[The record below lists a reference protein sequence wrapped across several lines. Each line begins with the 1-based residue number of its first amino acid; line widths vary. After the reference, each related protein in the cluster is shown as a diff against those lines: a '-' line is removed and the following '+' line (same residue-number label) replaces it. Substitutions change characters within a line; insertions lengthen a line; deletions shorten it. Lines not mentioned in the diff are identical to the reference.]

1 MSRRLIVGGVVAAVC
16 LLLVVSTVGA
26 SQDSS
31 ERTTGGAGA
40 VVQFTVVEHALTDL
54 VIDLGATGDSIG
66 DTLAFGNPVFNA
78 ANTKKIG
85 RDEGS
90 CVRTNPGKAWECSW
104 TNLLPGGHITV
115 QGPFNDDG
123 SDSVLSI
130 TGGTGKYADV
140 DGDMLLHWRNPGG
153 TEFDFTFR
161 LHN

>member
-1 MSRRLIVGGVVAAVC
+1 MSRRLILGGLVAGLAMLALVTTAVA
-16 LLLVVSTVGA
+16 GQQA
-26 SQDSS
+26 APKSS
-31 ERTTGGAGA
+31 GSAAGSLN
-40 VVQFTVVEHALTDL
+40 FTVVERALTDV

-78 ANTKKIG
+78 ANTNKIG
-85 RDEGS
+85 RDQGS
-90 CVRTNPGKAWECSW
+90 CVRTNPGKSWECSW

-123 SDSVLSI
+123 SDSVLSV

-140 DGDMLLHWRNPGG
+140 DGEMLLHWRNAGG

-161 LHN
+161 LAN

>member
-1 MSRRLIVGGVVAAVC
+1 LVAALAV
-16 LLLVVSTVGA
+16 LLVVSTVIAG
-26 SQDSS
+26 QQPS
-31 ERTTGGAGA
+31 ERTTDGAATGT
-40 VVQFTVVEHALTDL
+40 QFTVVEHALTDL

-66 DTLAFGNPVFNA
+66 DTLAFGNPVYNA
-78 ANTKKIG
+78 ANTKRIG

-130 TGGTGKYADV
+130 TGGTGKYSDV
-140 DGDMLLHWRNPGG
+140 DGDMLLHWRNDLG
-153 TEFDFTFR
+153 TEFDFVFR
-161 LHN
+161 LSN